1 MPRDADGREF
11 FGFCGQRAYLPDEDP
26 KAESI
31 SEYVLRRLRQRLL
44 AEMLAKDKPVTRLK
58 PANKSISEQ

>member
-11 FGFCGQRAYLPDEDP
+11 FGFCGQRAYMPEKDQ

-31 SEYVLRRLRQRLL
+31 SEYVLRRIRQRLL
-44 AEMLAKDKPVTRLK
+44 AGMLAKDKPGASRK
-58 PANKSISEQ
+58 PANV